1 MPDGWEIENRR
12 WIGTEF
18 TGGNDWTLDPLNPDD
33 ADEDADGDGLSNLC
47 EYNWQQTLDFARES
61 GFPLHGESTEAAENW
76 TAVDPNN
83 IDSDGDTLPDG
94 WEARYSCV
102 WVATNAG
109 INPMNGSDAFSNPD
123 GDGYDVNR
131 DGEIGPDEQFNNWM
145 EYHIV
150 DRILLSNRS
159 LDGTLHYSNWVT
171 ALYDDSWTQG
181 PNCFFW

>member
-1 MPDGWEIENRR
+1 MATD
-12 WIGTEF
+12 
-18 TGGNDWTLDPLNPDD
+18 
-33 ADEDADGDGLSNLC
+33 
-47 EYNWQQTLDFARES
+47 TLDFARES

-131 DGEIGPDEQFNNWM
+131 DGMIGPDLSLI
-145 EYHIV
+145 HI
-150 DRILLSNRS
+150 
-159 LDGTLHYSNWVT
+159 
-171 ALYDDSWTQG
+171 
-181 PNCFFW
+181 